1 MAEER
6 GQAGWRPLITKKPG
20 KTVCCDELV
29 SVGSPVEWHPA
40 KGIRHLPGECGR
52 GMQSLA
58 PTPPAP
64 HREQPVA
71 SDRDVLPTGERL
83 ILARHASTCRVCGER
98 VEVGTAIWWKPGESR
113 ARHRDCPVAD

>member
-6 GQAGWRPLITKKPG
+6 EQAGWRPLITKKPG

-52 GMQSLA
+52 GMQSLRL
-58 PTPPAP
+58 PRRRPI
-64 HREQPVA
+64 A
-71 SDRDVLPTGERL
+71 SNPSRQIAT
-83 ILARHASTCRVCGER
+83 SCRQAKG
-98 VEVGTAIWWKPGESR
+98 
-113 ARHRDCPVAD
+113 